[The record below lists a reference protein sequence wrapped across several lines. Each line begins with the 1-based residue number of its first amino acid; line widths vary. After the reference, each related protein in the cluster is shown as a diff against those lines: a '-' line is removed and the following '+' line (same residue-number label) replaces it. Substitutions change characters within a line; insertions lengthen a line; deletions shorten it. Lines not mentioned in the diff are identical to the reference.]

1 MDNPLWSQRHEP
13 SFSSVVKAVEAVQRG
28 NSSVKQLD
36 LSRRGSFVEL
46 PKTFSNLKNPRRM
59 P

>member
-1 MDNPLWSQRHEP
+1 LWSQRHEP

-28 NSSVKQLD
+28 NFSVKQLD